1 MMLLNHFTYEGKTYT
16 ATPASHVRI
25 GDTVLRVV
33 KTDAGGNAE
42 VEPEPNKKKH
52 AGAVE
57 ATEDAAPEADKK
69 PEDAAEKPSNL
80 PALKAAWAEKE
91 AEAARVRAE
100 QSTIEVDIAR
110 ELVRLKSARG
120 DVPTVILGENRYKAQ
135 KAKGDA
141 TKVSLGRFSV
151 QNARD
156 C

>member
-1 MMLLNHFTYEGKTYT
+1 MMLLNRFTFEGKNYS
-16 ATPASHVRI
+16 AVPASHVRI

-33 KTDAGGNAE
+33 KTDADGNAE
-42 VEPEPNKKKH
+42 VEAEPNKKKH

-69 PEDAAEKPSNL
+69 PEGGDAKPSNL

-91 AEAARVRAE
+91 AEKDRVRAE
-100 QSTIEVDIAR
+100 QAAIETNIAH
-110 ELVRLKSARG
+110 ELVRLKGARG
-120 DVPTVILGENRYKAQ
+120 DVPTVMLGENRYKAQ
-135 KAKGDA
+135 KTKGDA
-141 TKVSLGRFSV
+141 TKVNLVKFSV

>member
-1 MMLLNHFTYEGKTYT
+1 MLLNRFTFEGKNYS
-16 ATPASHVRI
+16 AVPASHVRV

-33 KTDAGGNAE
+33 KTDAEGNAE

-69 PEDAAEKPSNL
+69 PEGADEKPSAL

-100 QSTIEVDIAR
+100 QEAIEVDIAR
-110 ELVRLKSARG
+110 ELKRLKGARG
-120 DVPTVILGENRYKAQ
+120 DVPTVMLGKCRYKAQ
-135 KAKGDA
+135 GEKGAPD
-141 TKVSLGRFSV
+141 KVSLV
-151 QNARD
+151 KLATQNVRD